1 MPLKKVF
8 TNSLEEN
15 PDLDCI
21 SKYNLDVE
29 NNLLSCKDDFG
40 DKGNK
45 RGDLILSSYD
55 LFRSENIQLDKVEK
69 FIRLEKN
76 LIADVQPKKVKDSK
90 KEKIDSLI
98 DKLDSFKRIIGRSEE
113 IQKVKRDIF
122 YVKDKNCK
130 VLFAGESG
138 TGKSLAANVLY
149 QISPFSNKKLVSV
162 NVGALQKDLIETTL
176 FGSVKGAY
184 TDAINR
190 KGLMSLANGG
200 VLFMDEIGELSL
212 ECQPQLLRAL
222 DEGVY
227 RKVGSNE
234 EEKVDTQF
242 IFATNANLKD
252 LVNKK
257 LFREDL
263 YWRIAEYVISIPPLR
278 KRKEDIPLMAQKFL
292 DDVNKKNPK
301 NHFFFSS
308 GAIDKLLQYGWPGNI
323 RELKTCINISS
334 ICSITNKIEAS
345 DIKFT

>member
-76 LIADVQPKKVKDSK
+76 LIADVQPKN
-90 KEKIDSLI
+90 
-98 DKLDSFKRIIGRSEE
+98 
-113 IQKVKRDIF
+113 
-122 YVKDKNCK
+122 VKDKNCK

-263 YWRIAEYVISIPPLR
+263 YWRIAEYVIPIPPLR